1 MYGGDISS
9 IELKKVQNTEK
20 GFITTIDGAKADYQ
34 AYMKDKTRYDLIK
47 QTLEDLTLDADK
59 AARIGGTSRIAPIDS
74 TASLLKRASKNILPG
89 TDKFIYYFE
98 RVSSKATSL
107 EDDLA
112 DSLIKIANYKLF
124 SKANKVNSYKYE
136 LKISDLE
143 ARIEPLRLIIQQLK
157 EINDF
162 IIATK
167 AAQEGTRIAK
177 IQRRLQWLKI
187 GNKDVYGLKNDAAI
201 AGAALTEGGA
211 GAAGQNFKTNLD
223 TLQTQCNTKLT
234 AFGGKLNTF
243 SNITNI
249 LKDAQGYLNDKTI
262 TDAGK
267 TTEIKKYYEMVWTIV
282 SLGYYDK
289 GDKGFNWGEYIQN
302 KNVNDTGAGILK
314 AIKQAMPTSLASNV
328 DIKAKNFEKL
338 YATMHLIYYGAETQ
352 IDSAL
357 TNYGATFN
365 SITDIN
371 PIAADND
378 PINGMGANTIQS
390 ITSLTDK
397 MFVLGLTND
406 HVGVLELNVDGT
418 VKSSN
423 LCPSTAAPETFAN
436 QKIAKLNNNTFVV
449 GYTATGSFSVIKADT
464 RVMAMPIKLTADQP
478 ILSIK
483 CFTAPVGIDGAS
495 TDCICIHQ
503 TGQTGFI
510 FYTAAGALLEFR
522 VITGTDG
529 LEKKLTN
536 TCKFDISPDGT
547 KIAVF
552 ESAAGAGAERLFLC
566 DIDYTSKVIT
576 WQKSVV
582 PFAYFGKPV
591 AVAGATDYIT
601 SISYSPDGSTLAVG
615 LNRPGEY
622 TVACTAQGNDSTQL
636 SLNVKIDTPKAAT
649 NIVVY
654 NSGSKEEL
662 FRTSAPGG
670 SANNVRFSPDGSL
683 IAAIVNN
690 AANYS
695 KYYNLSG
702 VISAAKT
709 TLAGAGGA
717 AADFT
722 AAATVKVNTELG
734 VPASQVAIDVAAAT
748 TPAIIDAIQAVVD
761 ADAAV
766 AVAQTTINRGG
777 LTIQEMERWQNELVR
792 RQNVAAT
799 ARTAAIDAI
808 RGQIVD
814 DAINVAATALA
825 AAATAATLAFRTELA
840 QMLNVNT
847 SLKMIFNKRR
857 GSEDAINAATFT
869 GANPGEENIE
879 HLANTPMFLQYM
891 FQPADDALVTTV
903 ITTLIDA
910 IGGYF
915 VAEDTGNGIV
925 GMKRLKSATSGGTVN
940 ANITFKNCADRGTD
954 LIKNGEADFKVL
966 YADLSAN
973 EAEWN
978 SVEGRAGVKSR
989 YSDSTITKINQL
1001 TWCYGGYIAVRL
1013 GEIGSRNV
1021 QLFDAS
1027 DGFYNNSFLTENAAQ
1042 MLTPA
1047 ASANLIAFGNT
1058 DDSLQ
1063 IISTNAAATPNQL
1076 HLRKW
1081 DVQYTQ
1087 LLEAYN
1093 KLTATPVSAEVF
1105 SDFYND
1111 FQTSLNY
1118 FTFQKDF
1125 FQNAPANGSPTG
1137 IEYIAMQTII
1147 DDVVKSDP
1155 SYDVDSVT
1163 PGTKVEKVFEDQ
1175 LTAYVGQ
1182 LHTDNGDG
1190 RGAGD
1195 AYKGLNINRNPFKQ
1209 LYTLNQYDNYNFM
1222 VSSQRRIVLNTKML
1236 GPAVLKLDINNFPV
1250 VSNEVIQYVG
1260 EYYRDYVDYKMSIG
1274 KEKSFKYTPHG
1285 FGKILYLRNKENPE
1299 DLQDTSCKGFFRNGL
1314 LFGYADHAYGDISY
1328 ENNTDAVAY
1337 IYRGYWKNDKRY
1349 GSGVVYSG
1357 KSPSTNKIKFIGNFV
1372 DDQRYGNG
1380 IEFSDDF
1387 EWKDPEKRTGTVYYG
1402 YWVNGQFGWA
1412 NDIYSQRTN
1421 VTIYEYKGGRMESK
1435 YVGEIRQNEDG
1446 KILSQ
1451 GKGVKTTYGY
1461 VSDELTNAGFKTV
1474 NKETVDAGTFFEGN
1488 LSGTDKDNTIRTVK
1502 DLDAGGATTKTVEQK
1517 GTFVKGQPVKVNV
1530 TDLANPTV
1538 TTKEVAQ
1545 LDADGKPTGTTV
1557 AAHVLGSPEEKA
1569 FTAFETQKTKEL
1581 DEDQADLQTFNNRD
1595 IDKLQG
1601 KSVPIIKTNSERRVE
1616 VEKQKA
1622 TDKGRVSALDD
1633 KMKDREK
1640 ILAVSQAVSQGKYVK
1655 IDNAKATAET
1665 DFGIIIF
1672 ANKNKYIGPI
1682 IDNGNTLLISTI
1694 KGRLES
1700 EGGDVLIASDPEGK
1714 NESAWSK
1721 YVLSADMGKYK
1732 DPSKLPQQW
1741 VSYRPYDIFSI
1752 IPKNS
1757 AVSAVFAQQEVSNAI
1772 MNTSAAGKTFISDEK
1787 TLEKMRQIIYRDIVI
1802 YVQAYVLVIRSILGN
1817 NGPKTDANGDPVDS
1831 CGRPMQMGGGASQMG
1846 SDQLVDA
1853 GVGQYIDLNLLQQ
1866 TGFSGGANGIEGTS
1880 LMGGD
1885 SLMGGSGI
1893 EGTSLIGGNVIQVG
1907 GGEVED
1913 LEVAYQAYIRQLSV
1927 LTGAINS
1934 SITTIGN
1941 KPGFEPLKRT
1951 LESYASKYDT
1961 AIKRIEENISQIK
1974 EAQRKTDYVAGTSTV
1989 AGLQPLKYKFPNK
2002 TNTKTDIDDLTAALK
2017 LLIDAKNAIKLA
2029 GPSNKAEYNAFL
2041 NRTSID
2047 ASQLEMLKTTYIS
2060 GAANDTTLDILD
2072 PDYYPIG
2079 NPALKRKELGTA
2091 AAGVRKDVADKLK
2104 LAYEE
2109 LNTAIVTEMGN
2120 VDGEVGVVD
2129 VEIDKFNPPSAN
2141 YDPKW
2146 LAPLNNVKSKLTDY
2160 KGKLNELKGKIESS
2174 ITPVA
2179 IAAKP
2184 LSYSQLNEYYREYSN
2199 IFGTAFA
2206 QVDQAIND
2214 LYSTIS
2220 PALSGGNPFNVGAKS
2235 VNTDVIKV
2243 LKKKNLDDILTK
2255 MTGQY
2260 GLITAA
2266 LIDELGQVNT
2276 NGIDKVG
2283 AVGAINAGFAPVWRD
2298 DLTALQT
2305 LLTEYQAAFTKMNTD
2320 FTTKYPPDGTDYV
2333 SLVAFLKTNETTF
2346 GTYNNRRQAAIDKLK
2361 SDMMLIDPGTKARY
2375 TGKLDTLITKLNDD
2389 TTILKENIKPP
2400 AALPREIG
2408 KKLGDVTVSKPGES
2422 IVDISSI
2429 FKTIFNYLNNP
2440 KSGNKD
2446 TVVLA
2451 FEKYKKMIETDKS
2464 NKNLDEILFTELGN
2478 IDSTYADYFHAE
2490 IDYLEIKDDANVPSK
2505 EKQDKKAILDKF
2517 TTINTRTKS
2526 VLDQLAAVYVNIKKG
2541 KSDANVKITIS
2552 DIAKTIAP
2560 IKEGEFETYLTD
2572 IDLSLTGPNSGYSR
2586 FLGEFPQQ
2594 IKDLQSFPN
2603 QTSNF
2608 VKEILNAIIMSVSK
2622 NTGNLL
2628 DGNSQQLDKFDK
2640 NQVLLIINKNI
2651 IILFNMYL
2659 IIISKLPITDPFLVL
2674 NLYNGFGVA
2683 YEKTYDLIQ
2692 RRNES
2697 DLAGFEK
2704 NKEEIFENSDTN
2716 DFIKSILMA
2725 IAVSVAAGG
2734 VAAAAS
2740 GIFTASG
2747 GKKYTRRRKVVKR
2760 KYRTKRHRKLNLKGR
2775 KYVTRKVI
2783 KKRRKGKGKK

>member
-1 MYGGDISS
+1 MSHTDTHNKRTKRKHNTERRNQSKKLQNYYNMYGGDISS

-371 PIAADND
+371 PINAVGGDVA
-378 PINGMGANTIQS
+378 GMGANTIQS

-397 MFVLGLTND
+397 VFVLGLTND

-423 LCPSTAAPETFAN
+423 LVPTIANAANPQTFEN
-436 QKIAKLNNNTFVV
+436 QTIAKLNDETFVV
-449 GYTATGSFSVIKADT
+449 GYTATGSFSVIKADD
-464 RVMAMPIKLTADQP
+464 RVMTAPIKLAADQP

-503 TGQTGFI
+503 TGTDGFL
-510 FYTAAGALLEFR
+510 FYKADGALLTFR

-552 ESAAGAGAERLFLC
+552 ESAAGAGAEKLFLC

-622 TVACTAQGNDSTQL
+622 TVACTAQGNDNTQL
-636 SLNVKIDTPKAAT
+636 SLNVKIDMPKADT

-670 SANNVRFSPDGSL
+670 PANNVRFSPDGSL
-683 IAAIVNN
+683 IAAIVDNRT
-690 AANYS
+690 NYS

-702 VISAAKT
+702 VISAAK
-709 TLAGAGGA
+709 
-717 AADFT
+717 
-722 AAATVKVNTELG
+722 
-734 VPASQVAIDVAAAT
+734 
-748 TPAIIDAIQAVVD
+748 
-761 ADAAV
+761 
-766 AVAQTTINRGG
+766 
-777 LTIQEMERWQNELVR
+777 
-792 RQNVAAT
+792 
-799 ARTAAIDAI
+799 
-808 RGQIVD
+808 
-814 DAINVAATALA
+814 A
-825 AAATAATLAFRTELA
+825 AAAAAGGVNFRTELA
-840 QMLNVNT
+840 QMLNANT

-857 GSEDAINAATFT
+857 GSEDAIVPATFT
-869 GANPGEENIE
+869 EENIE
-879 HLANTPMFLQYM
+879 HLAKTPMFLQYM
-891 FQPADDALVTTV
+891 FQPPAGDTLVATV
-903 ITTLIDA
+903 ITRFATEIP
-910 IGGYF
+910 GYF
-915 VAEDTGNGIV
+915 VAENIGTGIV
-925 GMKRLKSATSGGTVN
+925 GMKRLKQPLDALAAGT
-940 ANITFKNCADRGTD
+940 NISLEQCKNRGTD
-954 LIKNGEADFKVL
+954 LIRNGEADFKLL
-966 YADLSAN
+966 YKDLTAN

-978 SVEGRAGVKSR
+978 SVTNRETGKR
-989 YSDSTITKINQL
+989 YSTVTITKITQL

-1027 DGFYNNSFLTENAAQ
+1027 DGFYNNSFQSENAAQ
-1042 MLTPA
+1042 MVLPA
-1047 ASANLIAFGNT
+1047 TSANLIAFGNT

-1063 IISTNAAATPNQL
+1063 IISTNGAGATEL
-1076 HLRKW
+1076 RLRKW
-1081 DVQYTQ
+1081 DVQYTE
-1087 LLEAYN
+1087 LLKAYN

-1155 SYDVDSVT
+1155 SYDVEFATGRD
-1163 PGTKVEKVFEDQ
+1163 KVEKVFEDQ

-1387 EWKDPEKRTGTVYYG
+1387 EWKDREKRTGTVYYG

-1421 VTIYEYKGGRMESK
+1421 VTIYEYKGGRVESK

-1446 KILSQ
+1446 KILAQ
-1451 GKGVKTTYGY
+1451 GKGIKTTYGY
-1461 VSDELTNAGFKTV
+1461 LDDAAVKP

-1601 KSVPIIKTNSERRVE
+1601 KSVPIVKTNSERRVE

-1640 ILAVSQAVSQGKYVK
+1640 ILAVGQAVSQGKYVK
-1655 IDNAKATAET
+1655 IDNKRATAET

-1694 KGRLES
+1694 KGRLENDN
-1700 EGGDVLIASDPEGK
+1700 GDVLIASDPDGN

-1732 DPSKLPQQW
+1732 DPSKLPQPW

-1772 MNTSAAGKTFISDEK
+1772 MNTSAAGKTFISDQD
-1787 TLEKMRQIIYRDIVI
+1787 TLKKMRGIIYRDIVI
-1802 YVQAYVLVIRSILGN
+1802 YVQAYILVIRSILGN

-1831 CGRPMQMGGGASQMG
+1831 CGRPMLMGGGGSSQMGGSSQIG
-1846 SDQLVDA
+1846 DQLVDA

-1866 TGFSGGANGIEGTS
+1866 TGGGIEGTS
-1880 LMGGD
+1880 LMGGN
-1885 SLMGGSGI
+1885 I
-1893 EGTSLIGGNVIQVG
+1893 IQVG
-1907 GGEVED
+1907 GGTLQDQLDEYNAYRAAVQKKINEIKGVIANFNRKPGYQGAAKKLEDYLANYTLGLGYIDVDISELERQKAKTADPNTASEVSNLPFVPPSSKTVSILPGEITGKNTID
-1913 LEVAYQAYIRQLSV
+1913 ADKSNYLAAVAGQYDASKLDPFLSDFDPTGLIPVRSTAGAYVNKTRTTKELLEADYNRLINANKDMIVAIQDEIV
-1927 LTGAINS
+1927 D
-1934 SITTIGN
+1934 ITTLVSHISMDSGADGKPIKVDAVNQAELNTYKN
-1941 KPGFEPLKRT
+1941 KLEGLIKTGDGLDGLEKQFTALNVKLEDARDSLATTKATPPTRQFITLYNENMSLYEIEKDLTEQLLDEPV
-1951 LESYASKYDT
+1951 SKW
-1961 AIKRIEENISQIK
+1961 
-1974 EAQRKTDYVAGTSTV
+1974 
-1989 AGLQPLKYKFPNK
+1989 
-2002 TNTKTDIDDLTAALK
+2002 TKTQFTGGYDGNFEKFITTLTTFYDKLK
-2017 LLIDAKNAIKLA
+2017 LLIDTIEKDIRNKPPPALASPASAVPIPGTVTAA
-2029 GPSNKAEYNAFL
+2029 GPAAKATILDKIPEIFSKIFDYAGKPDKANIDAVNTAFAEYKKTLSQNSTYPGLYALIVDDL
-2041 NRTSID
+2041 NLINTSFGEYFHLELEKL
-2047 ASQLEMLKTTYIS
+2047 QLEAKKPTDDEKKDMQKK
-2060 GAANDTTLDILD
+2060 LD
-2072 PDYYPIG
+2072 
-2079 NPALKRKELGTA
+2079 
-2091 AAGVRKDVADKLK
+2091 
-2104 LAYEE
+2104 
-2109 LNTAIVTEMGN
+2109 AI
-2120 VDGEVGVVD
+2120 
-2129 VEIDKFNPPSAN
+2129 
-2141 YDPKW
+2141 
-2146 LAPLNNVKSKLTDY
+2146 
-2160 KGKLNELKGKIESS
+2160 S
-2174 ITPVA
+2174 ITPVQKSILKKLA
-2179 IAAKP
+2179 TI
-2184 LSYSQLNEYYREYSN
+2184 LYN
-2199 IFGTAFA
+2199 IQDGIPA
-2206 QVDQAIND
+2206 DND
-2214 LYSTIS
+2214 KVSIDS
-2220 PALSGGNPFNVGAKS
+2220 IVKS
-2235 VNTDVIKV
+2235 V
-2243 LKKKNLDDILTK
+2243 
-2255 MTGQY
+2255 
-2260 GLITAA
+2260 
-2266 LIDELGQVNT
+2266 
-2276 NGIDKVG
+2276 
-2283 AVGAINAGFAPVWRD
+2283 
-2298 DLTALQT
+2298 
-2305 LLTEYQAAFTKMNTD
+2305 
-2320 FTTKYPPDGTDYV
+2320 
-2333 SLVAFLKTNETTF
+2333 
-2346 GTYNNRRQAAIDKLK
+2346 
-2361 SDMMLIDPGTKARY
+2361 
-2375 TGKLDTLITKLNDD
+2375 
-2389 TTILKENIKPP
+2389 
-2400 AALPREIG
+2400 
-2408 KKLGDVTVSKPGES
+2408 
-2422 IVDISSI
+2422 
-2429 FKTIFNYLNNP
+2429 
-2440 KSGNKD
+2440 
-2446 TVVLA
+2446 
-2451 FEKYKKMIETDKS
+2451 
-2464 NKNLDEILFTELGN
+2464 
-2478 IDSTYADYFHAE
+2478 
-2490 IDYLEIKDDANVPSK
+2490 VP
-2505 EKQDKKAILDKF
+2505 Q
-2517 TTINTRTKS
+2517 
-2526 VLDQLAAVYVNIKKG
+2526 
-2541 KSDANVKITIS
+2541 
-2552 DIAKTIAP
+2552 
-2560 IKEGEFETYLTD
+2560 KEGDFETYLTD

-2586 FLGEFPQQ
+2586 FLGEFPDQ
-2594 IKDLQSFPN
+2594 IKDLKSFPN

-2622 NTGNLL
+2622 NSGNLL

-2659 IIISKLPITDPFLVL
+2659 VIISKLTITDPFLVL

-2697 DLAGFEK
+2697 NLDGFEK

-2734 VAAAAS
+2734 VAASAS

-2760 KYRTKRHRKLNLKGR
+2760 KYRTKRHKKLNLKGR

>member
-1 MYGGDISS
+1 MYGGDISA
-9 IELKKVQNTEK
+9 IELGKVKNTEK

-47 QTLEDLTLDADK
+47 QTLEDLTLDDDK
-59 AARIGGTSRIAPIDS
+59 GARISSLPGKGRVAPID
-74 TASLLKRASKNILPG
+74 TPASLLKRGVVFTKNLG
-89 TDKFIYYFE
+89 DKFIYYLN
-98 RVSSKATSL
+98 RVQTKATSL

-143 ARIEPLRLIIQQLK
+143 ARIEPLRLIIEQLK

-162 IIATK
+162 IIARK
-167 AAQEGTRIAK
+167 AEGEGTRIAK
-177 IQRRLQWLKI
+177 IQKRLQWLKI
-187 GNKDVYGLKNDAAI
+187 GNKDFYGLKNDTAVV
-201 AGAALTEGGA
+201 TVEDGGA
-211 GAAGQNFKTNLD
+211 GAAGQNRKTNLD
-223 TLQTQCNTKLT
+223 ALQTQCNTKLT

-302 KNVNDTGAGILK
+302 KNTNDVGAGLLK

-357 TNYGATFN
+357 TNYGATFD
-365 SITDIN
+365 SITDID
-371 PIAADND
+371 PIAAVAGAADS
-378 PINGMGANTIQS
+378 GMAGHVISS
-390 ITSLTDK
+390 ITTLTDK
-397 MFVLGLTND
+397 KFVLGSTNN
-406 HVGVLELNVDGT
+406 HIGVLELNADGT

-423 LCPSTAAPETFAN
+423 LVPTTAVPLTFAR
-436 QKIAKLNNNTFVV
+436 QQIAKLNDSTFVV
-449 GYTATGSFSVIKADT
+449 GYTDRGSFSVIDANTRTMLPFGTTALVGVTMPLKYVSLVQNKLTDAATTNAATTNANAAAAITTAIVADPLITGLPGYNNATFSAALTTEITRLLDAVKAAIPALINAAAITRNIEQINNDAGWQAIAKTIITTAITENIKLVITAAAVTAPDVAFDFGPAGNVITSATAITTKIVPIAIKLLGLPVTDT
-464 RVMAMPIKLTADQP
+464 QNIQSAILAQIKTMIVSEVANVQARLTAIKDAPASLLAIANTFFATPLVRAVTQGMCDVIYGNSAVPAINDTNTSAGLLRTAIVNNRAFISDPVLNGNTTAITTAIDAKFTALIDEGGVPGNLNAVQAKLVDINTTANYDAIAKTIFETPIKLTNDAI

-483 CFTAPVGIDGAS
+483 CFTATAINA
-495 TDCICIHQ
+495 DCVCIHQ
-503 TGQTGFI
+503 NTGLF
-510 FYTAAGALLEFR
+510 FYKTDGTPLTFR
-522 VITGTDG
+522 ATGTAHT
-529 LEKKLTN
+529 LTVN
-536 TCKFDISPDGT
+536 SVFDISPDGT

-552 ESAAGAGAERLFLC
+552 ESAAADADRHKLFLC
-566 DIDYTSKVIT
+566 DIDYTSKVMT
-576 WQKSVV
+576 WQEPVV
-582 PFAYFGKPV
+582 PYKYF
-591 AVAGATDYIT
+591 GATDANDAGRANQPGNIT

-636 SLNVKIDTPKAAT
+636 SLNVKIDMPKADT

-662 FRTSAPGG
+662 FRASAPGG
-670 SANNVRFSPDGSL
+670 PANNVRFSPDGSL
-683 IAAIVNN
+683 IATIVDNRS
-690 AANYS
+690 NYS

-702 VISAAKT
+702 VVSAAKV
-709 TLAGAGGA
+709 TLAANGN
-717 AADFT
+717 F
-722 AAATVKVNTELG
+722 KN
-734 VPASQVAIDVAAAT
+734 
-748 TPAIIDAIQAVVD
+748 
-761 ADAAV
+761 
-766 AVAQTTINRGG
+766 
-777 LTIQEMERWQNELVR
+777 
-792 RQNVAAT
+792 
-799 ARTAAIDAI
+799 
-808 RGQIVD
+808 
-814 DAINVAATALA
+814 ALA
-825 AAATAATLAFRTELA
+825 E
-840 QMLNVNT
+840 MLNGIA

-857 GSEDAINAATFT
+857 GSEDAIAAATFT
-869 GANPGEENIE
+869 ADNIE
-879 HLANTPMFLQYM
+879 HLAKTPMFLQYM
-891 FQPADDALVTTV
+891 FQPPAGDTLVATV
-903 ITTLIDA
+903 ITTLINA
-910 IGGYF
+910 IGDYF
-915 VAEDTGNGIV
+915 VAENTGSGIV
-925 GMKRLKSATSGGTVN
+925 GMKRLKPALADAAAT
-940 ANITFKNCADRGTD
+940 NISLEQCKDRGPA
-954 LIKNGEADFKVL
+954 LITNGESDFKLL
-966 YADLSAN
+966 YKDLSAN

-978 SVEGRAGVKSR
+978 SVEGRSGVTSR
-989 YSDSTITKINQL
+989 YSDSIITKITQL

-1021 QLFDAS
+1021 QLFDSS

-1063 IISTNAAATPNQL
+1063 IISTNGAGAAEL
-1076 HLRKW
+1076 RLRKW

-1093 KLTATPVSAEVF
+1093 KLTASPVSAEVF

-1125 FQNAPANGSPTG
+1125 FQNAPTANGNPTG

-1155 SYDVDSVT
+1155 SYDVEFVT
-1163 PGTKVEKVFEDQ
+1163 GGNKVEKVFENQ

-1182 LHTDNGDG
+1182 LYDDNGNG
-1190 RGAGD
+1190 NPPRAD

-1250 VSNEVIQYVG
+1250 VSNEVMQYQG
-1260 EYYRDYVDYKMSIG
+1260 DYYRDYVDYKMSIG

-1285 FGKILYLRNKENPE
+1285 FGKILYLRNRENPE

-1451 GKGVKTTYGY
+1451 GKGIKTTYGY
-1461 VSDELTNAGFKTV
+1461 TGGVKD
-1474 NKETVDAGTFFEGN
+1474 KETVDTGTFFEGQ
-1488 LSGTDKDNTIRTVK
+1488 LSGTDKDNTVRTVK
-1502 DLDAGGATTKTVEQK
+1502 DLAVDGTATTTKTQK
-1517 GTFVKGQPVKVNV
+1517 GTFVKGQPVKIKEQVDAGAE
-1530 TDLANPTV
+1530 TEQLATSHDAEGNAV
-1538 TTKEVAQ
+1538 LEEKGVV
-1545 LDADGKPTGTTV
+1545 DADPAKR
-1557 AAHVLGSPEEKA
+1557 EK
-1569 FTAFETQKTKEL
+1569 FKTIETQKTKEL

-1601 KSVPIIKTNSERRVE
+1601 KSVPIVKTNSERRVE

-1622 TDKGRVSALDD
+1622 TDKGRVSALDS
-1633 KMKDREK
+1633 KMKGREEM
-1640 ILAVSQAVSQGKYVK
+1640 LAVSQAVSQGKYVK
-1655 IDNAKATAET
+1655 IDDKRATAEK

-1672 ANKNKYIGPI
+1672 ANKNRYIGPI

-1700 EGGDVLIASDPEGK
+1700 ENGDVLIASNPDG

-1721 YVLSADMGKYK
+1721 YVLSADIGKYK
-1732 DPSKLPQQW
+1732 DPSKLPQPW

-1772 MNTSAAGKTFISDEK
+1772 MNTSAAGKTFISDQD
-1787 TLEKMRQIIYRDIVI
+1787 TLKKMRGIIYRDIVI
-1802 YVQAYVLVIRSILGN
+1802 YVQAYILVIRSILGN

-1831 CGRPMQMGGGASQMG
+1831 CGRPMLMGGASQMG

-1866 TGFSGGANGIEGTS
+1866 TG
-1880 LMGGD
+1880 
-1885 SLMGGSGI
+1885 GSGI
-1893 EGTSLIGGNVIQVG
+1893 EGTSLVGGNVIQVG
-1907 GGEVED
+1907 GAKD
-1913 LEVAYQAYIRQLSV
+1913 LSNQLLEYNAYRTAVQQKISKIKATIENFKRKQGYQDVIKTLEEYLANYTLGLGYIETDISEIERQTAKIADPAVADTELTNLTFVPPASKSV
-1927 LTGAINS
+1927 ST
-1934 SITTIGN
+1934 ITSEITAKNTIG
-1941 KPGFEPLKRT
+1941 
-1951 LESYASKYDT
+1951 A
-1961 AIKRIEENISQIK
+1961 
-1974 EAQRKTDYVAGTSTV
+1974 
-1989 AGLQPLKYKFPNK
+1989 NK
-2002 TNTKTDIDDLTAALK
+2002 TNYLTAISGPYDPAKLDKFLEDFDPAGLIPVRSTAGTYANKTTGIKTILDADFDILIAANIKENGEIDIVIAAITEVIGKITDGTIAASGAGDQANLNAYKAELEKLVAPNNLLENIKNEFTDLNVKLTTAKADSNTTTKQFRALYDENMSLYAK
-2017 LLIDAKNAIKLA
+2017 VESYTSQILNNDVSKWVVNTAGNANAKITAGDGIFETFKTAFTVFNTQLLA
-2029 GPSNKAEYNAFL
+2029 NKAKIE
-2041 NRTSID
+2041 TD
-2047 ASQLEMLKTTYIS
+2047 VKTKPI
-2060 GAANDTTLDILD
+2060 AA
-2072 PDYYPIG
+2072 PV
-2079 NPALKRKELGTA
+2079 AA
-2091 AAGVRKDVADKLK
+2091 AAGVSAKGTIDRLPDVLKTIFDYAGKPDKANIDAVNAAFAEYKKIIQTKPSTIDFDGLYTLIVEDLNTINKSFGEYFHLELDKLK
-2104 LAYEE
+2104 LEATGAT
-2109 LNTAIVTEMGN
+2109 NDDKKDMQTKMDAI
-2120 VDGEVGVVD
+2120 
-2129 VEIDKFNPPSAN
+2129 
-2141 YDPKW
+2141 
-2146 LAPLNNVKSKLTDY
+2146 
-2160 KGKLNELKGKIESS
+2160 S
-2174 ITPVA
+2174 ITPVQKSILKKLA
-2179 IAAKP
+2179 VVFESIKD
-2184 LSYSQLNEYYREYSN
+2184 ER
-2199 IFGTAFA
+2199 
-2206 QVDQAIND
+2206 
-2214 LYSTIS
+2214 
-2220 PALSGGNPFNVGAKS
+2220 PADVEKTSIDSIVKS
-2235 VNTDVIKV
+2235 V
-2243 LKKKNLDDILTK
+2243 
-2255 MTGQY
+2255 
-2260 GLITAA
+2260 
-2266 LIDELGQVNT
+2266 
-2276 NGIDKVG
+2276 
-2283 AVGAINAGFAPVWRD
+2283 
-2298 DLTALQT
+2298 
-2305 LLTEYQAAFTKMNTD
+2305 
-2320 FTTKYPPDGTDYV
+2320 
-2333 SLVAFLKTNETTF
+2333 
-2346 GTYNNRRQAAIDKLK
+2346 
-2361 SDMMLIDPGTKARY
+2361 
-2375 TGKLDTLITKLNDD
+2375 
-2389 TTILKENIKPP
+2389 
-2400 AALPREIG
+2400 
-2408 KKLGDVTVSKPGES
+2408 
-2422 IVDISSI
+2422 
-2429 FKTIFNYLNNP
+2429 
-2440 KSGNKD
+2440 
-2446 TVVLA
+2446 
-2451 FEKYKKMIETDKS
+2451 
-2464 NKNLDEILFTELGN
+2464 
-2478 IDSTYADYFHAE
+2478 
-2490 IDYLEIKDDANVPSK
+2490 VP
-2505 EKQDKKAILDKF
+2505 Q
-2517 TTINTRTKS
+2517 
-2526 VLDQLAAVYVNIKKG
+2526 
-2541 KSDANVKITIS
+2541 
-2552 DIAKTIAP
+2552 
-2560 IKEGEFETYLTD
+2560 KEGDFETYLTD

-2586 FLGEFPQQ
+2586 FLGEFPDQ
-2594 IKDLQSFPN
+2594 IKDLKSFPN

-2692 RRNES
+2692 RENES
-2697 DLAGFEK
+2697 NLAGFEK

-2747 GKKYTRRRKVVKR
+2747 GKKYTKRRKVVKR
-2760 KYRTKRHRKLNLKGR
+2760 KYRTKRYRKLNLKGR

-2783 KKRRKGKGKK
+2783 KKKRKGKGKK

>member
-552 ESAAGAGAERLFLC
+552 ESAAGAVAERLFLC

-1601 KSVPIIKTNSERRVE
+1601 KSVPIVKTNSERRVE

-1640 ILAVSQAVSQGKYVK
+1640 ILAVGQAVSQGKYVK
-1655 IDNAKATAET
+1655 IDNKRATAET

-1694 KGRLES
+1694 KGRLENDN
-1700 EGGDVLIASDPEGK
+1700 GDVLIASDPDGN

-1732 DPSKLPQQW
+1732 DPSKLPQPW

-1772 MNTSAAGKTFISDEK
+1772 MNTSAAGKTFISNEK
-1787 TLEKMRQIIYRDIVI
+1787 TLEKMRGIIYRDIVI
-1802 YVQAYVLVIRSILGN
+1802 YVQAYILVIRSILGN

-1831 CGRPMQMGGGASQMG
+1831 CGRPMLMGGG

-1866 TGFSGGANGIEGTS
+1866 TGGGIEGTS
-1880 LMGGD
+1880 LV
-1885 SLMGGSGI
+1885 
-1893 EGTSLIGGNVIQVG
+1893 GGNVIQVG
-1907 GGEVED
+1907 GGTLQEQLDEYNAYRAAVQKKINEIKGVIANFNRKPGYQGAAKKLEDYLANYTLGLGYIDADISELERQKAKTADPNTASEVSNLPFVPPSSKTVSILPGEITGKNTID
-1913 LEVAYQAYIRQLSV
+1913 ADKTNYLTAISGPYEPAKLDPFLADFDPAGLIPVRSTSRSYGNSTRTTKELLEADYDQLIKANKDMI
-1927 LTGAINS
+1927 GAIKDEIVD
-1934 SITTIGN
+1934 ITTLVSEISMDSGADGKPIKVDAANQAALNTYKN
-1941 KPGFEPLKRT
+1941 KLENLIKPLDGLDGLEKQFTALNVKLEDARDSLATTKATPPTRQFIT
-1951 LESYASKYDT
+1951 LYNENMSLYG
-1961 AIKRIEENISQIK
+1961 IEK
-1974 EAQRKTDYVAGTSTV
+1974 
-1989 AGLQPLKYKFPNK
+1989 
-2002 TNTKTDIDDLTAALK
+2002 DLTEQLLDEPVSKWTKAQFTDGYDGNFEKFISTLTTFYDKLK
-2017 LLIDAKNAIKLA
+2017 LLIEDIEKNIRNKPPPALALPASPASPASALPIPGTVTAAGPAVKATILDKIPAIFSKIFDYAGKPDKANIDAVNTAFAEYKKTLSQNSTYPGLYALIVDDLNAINPSYGEYFHLELEKL
-2029 GPSNKAEYNAFL
+2029 
-2041 NRTSID
+2041 
-2047 ASQLEMLKTTYIS
+2047 QLEAT
-2060 GAANDTTLDILD
+2060 GATNDD
-2072 PDYYPIG
+2072 
-2079 NPALKRKELGTA
+2079 K
-2091 AAGVRKDVADKLK
+2091 KDMQKKMD
-2104 LAYEE
+2104 
-2109 LNTAIVTEMGN
+2109 AIT
-2120 VDGEVGVVD
+2120 
-2129 VEIDKFNPPSAN
+2129 
-2141 YDPKW
+2141 
-2146 LAPLNNVKSKLTDY
+2146 
-2160 KGKLNELKGKIESS
+2160 S
-2174 ITPVA
+2174 ITPVQKSILKKLA
-2179 IAAKP
+2179 TI
-2184 LSYSQLNEYYREYSN
+2184 LYN
-2199 IFGTAFA
+2199 IQDGIPA
-2206 QVDQAIND
+2206 DND
-2214 LYSTIS
+2214 KVSIDS
-2220 PALSGGNPFNVGAKS
+2220 IVKS
-2235 VNTDVIKV
+2235 V
-2243 LKKKNLDDILTK
+2243 
-2255 MTGQY
+2255 
-2260 GLITAA
+2260 
-2266 LIDELGQVNT
+2266 
-2276 NGIDKVG
+2276 
-2283 AVGAINAGFAPVWRD
+2283 
-2298 DLTALQT
+2298 
-2305 LLTEYQAAFTKMNTD
+2305 
-2320 FTTKYPPDGTDYV
+2320 
-2333 SLVAFLKTNETTF
+2333 
-2346 GTYNNRRQAAIDKLK
+2346 
-2361 SDMMLIDPGTKARY
+2361 
-2375 TGKLDTLITKLNDD
+2375 
-2389 TTILKENIKPP
+2389 
-2400 AALPREIG
+2400 
-2408 KKLGDVTVSKPGES
+2408 
-2422 IVDISSI
+2422 
-2429 FKTIFNYLNNP
+2429 
-2440 KSGNKD
+2440 
-2446 TVVLA
+2446 
-2451 FEKYKKMIETDKS
+2451 
-2464 NKNLDEILFTELGN
+2464 
-2478 IDSTYADYFHAE
+2478 
-2490 IDYLEIKDDANVPSK
+2490 VP
-2505 EKQDKKAILDKF
+2505 Q
-2517 TTINTRTKS
+2517 
-2526 VLDQLAAVYVNIKKG
+2526 
-2541 KSDANVKITIS
+2541 
-2552 DIAKTIAP
+2552 
-2560 IKEGEFETYLTD
+2560 KEGDFETYLTD

-2586 FLGEFPQQ
+2586 FLGEFPDQ
-2594 IKDLQSFPN
+2594 IKDLKSFPN

-2622 NTGNLL
+2622 NSGNLL

-2659 IIISKLPITDPFLVL
+2659 VIISKLTITDPFLVL

-2697 DLAGFEK
+2697 NLDGFEK

-2734 VAAAAS
+2734 VAASAS

-2760 KYRTKRHRKLNLKGR
+2760 KYRTKRHKKLNLKGR